1 MVGGGQ
7 GGAFLTVLSWLFI
20 ALLVAVPSMSILRA
34 TIVDGTLSLAVGL
47 CLLAG
52 LIVGSGMM
60 LRGGGTALAM
70 VAGLILLL
78 ACGAAPLVSLYADNS
93 GRKRLQGEDVERLES
108 AIAFDP
114 SNAGAHAG
122 LGEKLANLKR
132 IDEAINEYRTAI
144 RLLPDGLQTKRW
156 KSDLRTLL
164 DAQNGIDRYDFQVC
178 RSCTCDMPRGTK
190 TCPKCGEV
198 QHMNFFQWSS
208 KRENLLP
215 SLRDS
220 ALSTLALFLVL
231 SVLMVLPIEVAGS
244 LVMASI
250 LVGGWF
256 LLQAMKP

>member
-20 ALLVAVPSMSILRA
+20 ALLVAVPSMAVLRA
-34 TIVDGTLSLAVGL
+34 TIVDGTLSFSLGL
-47 CLLAG
+47 CLLLG
-52 LIVGSGMM
+52 LIMGSGMM
-60 LRGGGTALAM
+60 LRGGGTALSL

-78 ACGAAPLVSLYADNS
+78 GCGAWPLLSLYADKS
-93 GRKRLQGEDVERLES
+93 GRRRLQDDDIERLES

-114 SNAGAHAG
+114 DNAGAHAG
-122 LGEKLANLKR
+122 LGEKLADLKR
-132 IDEAINEYRTAI
+132 IDEAIHEYRMAI
-144 RLLPDGLQTKRW
+144 QLLPDGAQTKRW

-178 RSCTCDMPRGTK
+178 RSCHCDLPRGTK

-198 QHMNFFQWSS
+198 QNMNFFEWSS

-220 ALSTLALFLVL
+220 ALATLAIFVVL
-231 SVLMVLPIEVAGS
+231 SALMVLPIEIAGC
-244 LVMASI
+244 LVMSSI

-256 LLQAMKP
+256 VLQAMKP

>member
-7 GGAFLTVLSWLFI
+7 GGAFLTAISWLFI
-20 ALLVAVPSMSILRA
+20 ALMVAVPSMSILRA
-34 TIVDGTLSLAVGL
+34 TIVDGTLSLALGL
-47 CLLAG
+47 SLLAG

-60 LRGGGTALAM
+60 LRGGGTVLTM
-70 VAGLILLL
+70 VAGLVLLL
-78 ACGAAPLVSLYADNS
+78 ACGAAPLVSLYADKS
-93 GRKRLQGEDVERLES
+93 GRKRLQSDDIERLES

-114 SNAGAHAG
+114 DNAGAHAG

-190 TCPKCGEV
+190 NCPKCGEV
-198 QHMNFFQWSS
+198 QNMNFFQWSS

-220 ALSTLALFLVL
+220 ALATLVL
-231 SVLMVLPIEVAGS
+231 FVVLSALMVLPIEVAAS
-244 LVMASI
+244 LVTASV